1 MTPSTTREVR
11 DRDDVILAHL
21 KEAGAFSDEQPTP
34 GLPTYEGKVM
44 SVNGYSVPLCAKLGD
59 FFKGGDPK

>member
-21 KEAGAFSDEQPTP
+21 KEAG
-34 GLPTYEGKVM
+34 
-44 SVNGYSVPLCAKLGD
+44 LGD